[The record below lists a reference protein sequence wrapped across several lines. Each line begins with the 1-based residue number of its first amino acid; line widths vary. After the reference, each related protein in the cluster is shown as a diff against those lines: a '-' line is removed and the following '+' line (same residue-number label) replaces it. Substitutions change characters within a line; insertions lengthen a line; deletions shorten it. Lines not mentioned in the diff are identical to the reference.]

1 MFIVLLDYL
10 QPLEQIEAHLTEHR
24 EFLDRHFS
32 SGLFLASGPKVPRTG
47 GVILVKA
54 ASRPELEAI
63 LSQDP
68 FHRES
73 LAQYQV
79 IEFTPTKFA
88 EGTQALLG

>member
-1 MFIVLLDYL
+1 MFIVLLEYL
-10 QPLEQIEAHLTEHR
+10 KPLEHIEAHLAEHR

-32 SGLFLASGPKVPRTG
+32 SGLFLTSGPKVPRTG

-54 ASRPELEAI
+54 ESRPELESI
-63 LSQDP
+63 LGQDP